1 MPPNSKSVRLLM
13 LGDTGHFNLPIRQLI
28 ARESQRAPYKRPD
41 AICLLGDNFYPG
53 GVTRQGMRNFLE
65 TFKPLADVP
74 RLMIL
79 GNHDY
84 CHNARVFLNSPHW
97 TMPDYSYALDVG
109 PVSLIMIDTVQI
121 EPNWSTGKGGSGHPG
136 DPWTTPGRVR
146 DATGLPQ
153 PKLHD
158 RELGRL
164 RAFLHPRKHKFTIV
178 CGHYPLVSNGL
189 YNISAKLRQAILP
202 LLDEFKAN
210 AYVCGHEHSLE
221 HTALQLPSGHMCDHF
236 ISGASSEARSATIRR
251 HPGWVYAGLG
261 SLAVETTDNKVKFM
275 FSDAAG
281 RKLNDV
287 VRPLQQE

>member
-1 MPPNSKSVRLLM
+1 M
-13 LGDTGHFNLPIRQLI
+13 LGDTGNFGLPLRELI
-28 ARESQRAPYKRPD
+28 VREAQRPAHKRPD

-53 GVTRQGMRNFLE
+53 GITQKGIRDFVS
-65 TFKPLADVP
+65 TFKPLENVP

-84 CHNARVFLNSPHW
+84 CHNARIFLNAPHW

-109 PVSLIMIDTVQI
+109 PVSLVMIDTVQI
-121 EPNWSTGKGGSGHPG
+121 EPNWSTGQGGSGRPG
-136 DPWTTPGRVR
+136 DPWPTPGRVR

-153 PKLHD
+153 PKLRE
-158 RELGRL
+158 RELARL
-164 RAFLHPRKHKFTIV
+164 RAFLHPRKHKFTVV

-189 YNISAKLRQAILP
+189 YNISPKLRKAVMP

-210 AYVCGHEHSLE
+210 AYICGHEHSLE

-251 HPGWVYAGLG
+251 HPGWVRAGLG
-261 SLAVETTDNKVKFM
+261 SLAIETVGDKVRFEFTDEN
-275 FSDAAG
+275 G
-281 RKLNDV
+281 RHLYDV
-287 VRPLQQE
+287 VRPLRQD